1 MFLSL
6 QVKGGI
12 AEADGRLIQG
22 DQILEVNGQDL
33 RTASQEHAAAV
44 LKVSDI
50 LLLFSTTSLKKI
62 TLSIISVNHLLKK
75 RRKENASL
83 TML

>member
-1 MFLSL
+1 MFFFSL

-44 LKVSDI
+44 LKVSYI
-50 LLLFSTTSLKKI
+50 LLLFRIAPFQKKKYI
-62 TLSIISVNHLLKK
+62 NY
-75 RRKENASL
+75 
-83 TML
+83 